1 MKVFSISTN
10 LFPSQIVYNV
20 DQFIVINKNSK
31 ELINE
36 ERIAQQ
42 L

>member
-1 MKVFSISTN
+1 MKVFHISTN

-20 DQFIVINKNSK
+20 DQFIIINMNSK
-31 ELINE
+31 ELIDE
-36 ERIAQQ
+36 ERRAKQ

>member
-1 MKVFSISTN
+1 MKVLSISTN

-20 DQFIVINKNSK
+20 DQFIVINMNSK

-36 ERIAQQ
+36 ERRAQQ

>member
-1 MKVFSISTN
+1 MKVLSISTN
-10 LFPSQIVYNV
+10 LFPYQIAYNV
-20 DQFIVINKNSK
+20 VQFIVINMNSK

-36 ERIAQQ
+36 ESRAQQ